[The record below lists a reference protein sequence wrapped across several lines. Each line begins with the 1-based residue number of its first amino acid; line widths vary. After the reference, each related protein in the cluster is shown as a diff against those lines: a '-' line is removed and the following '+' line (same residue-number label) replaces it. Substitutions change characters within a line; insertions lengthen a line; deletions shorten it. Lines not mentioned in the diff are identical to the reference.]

1 MWINSYSFVVGNLS
15 ERGFD
20 AGFRREKVG
29 AGRKEYDIRSSEK
42 ERAFF
47 AFLALLCNLRTVL
60 IRLFAYSGRIKVLW
74 R

>member
-29 AGRKEYDIRSSEK
+29 AGRKEYDVEMRFVQARRSARSS
-42 ERAFF
+42 R
-47 AFLALLCNLRTVL
+47 FLRFSAIFVQC
-60 IRLFAYSGRIKVLW
+60 
-74 R
+74 